1 MTIAQSDRDEPVDWT
16 SHPLAFTDRH
26 SGRESDAPPAV
37 EGTEGSFWGSRVLLS
52 TVHAAA
58 RAQQVSPWAAL
69 AATLVRLSLTVPPS
83 VVLPPLGRATTG
95 HASLALFVGL
105 AARSGGGKG
114 LADAAARG
122 TLTMP
127 LDGRAVRTIGSGSAE
142 GVADAFTE
150 WNDDPDD
157 IDAGKK
163 APRKIP
169 QPYPGS
175 VHISDSEIDKLAGL
189 LKRDG
194 STLGGTLRGLWGG
207 EAVSFPYR
215 GKAVDI
221 AVHSYRVGLTLGVQ
235 LTQAGPLFEQA
246 GGGTLQRFL
255 WAPAS
260 NPFRDYDPPR
270 APSPLVWEEPQW
282 PEFTGGL
289 RVLDVAAQVRKEL
302 WVAHV
307 DRDQLDPEE
316 TRSNEI
322 RLRVAALLAI
332 ADRRTDVT
340 EADWTDAGAVV
351 AISRQ
356 TRIAAREALA
366 SEARRQV
373 RSRAEAR
380 GEAEV
385 IVEERVRSATS
396 VRIGNRIL
404 RYLGDQPMTRK
415 SLRAK
420 FGSRDKV
427 ELDGALA
434 DLEDQGLIVSTAIP
448 GQGEPGTR
456 YSLPERPEAP

>member
-1 MTIAQSDRDEPVDWT
+1 MTTAQSDRDESVDWT
-16 SHPLAFTDRH
+16 SHPLALAERRPEPGAQLPAAV
-26 SGRESDAPPAV
+26 GRTEDA
-37 EGTEGSFWGSRVLLS
+37 FWGSRVLLS

-69 AATLVRLSLTVPPS
+69 AATLVRLSLAVPPS

-127 LDGRAVRTIGSGSAE
+127 LDGRPVRTIGSGSAE

-150 WNDDPDD
+150 WIDDPDD

-163 APRKIP
+163 APRKVP
-169 QPYPGS
+169 QPFPGS

-221 AVHSYRVGLTLGVQ
+221 TVHSYRVGLTLGVQ

-260 NPFRDYDPPR
+260 NPFRDYDPPQ
-270 APSPLVWEEPQW
+270 APAPLVWHEPRW
-282 PEFTGGL
+282 PEFTDGL
-289 RVLDVAAQVRKEL
+289 RVLDVVAPVRREL

-366 SEARRQV
+366 AEARRQV

-385 IVEERVRSATS
+385 IVDERVRNAAHQ
-396 VRIGNRIL
+396 RIANRVL
-404 RYLGDQPMTRK
+404 RYLGKEPLTSPQLRRK
-415 SLRAK
+415 FDGTER
-420 FGSRDKV
+420 GT
-427 ELDGALA
+427 LDAVLA
-434 DLEDQGLIVSTAIP
+434 DLVDEGQVTATEIP
-448 GQGEPGTR
+448 GQGQRGIR
-456 YSLPERPEAP
+456 YALPEGA